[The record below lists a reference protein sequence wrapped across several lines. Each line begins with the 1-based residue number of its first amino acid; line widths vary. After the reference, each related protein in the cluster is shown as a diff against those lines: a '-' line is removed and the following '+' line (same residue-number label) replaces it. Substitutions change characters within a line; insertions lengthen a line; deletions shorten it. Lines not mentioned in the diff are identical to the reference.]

1 MSILDRYILRQLIFV
16 TFIGVASLTALLLL
30 GQIFK
35 ELQELLVESGAPPT
49 IVIDF
54 MLQVIPFSLSFSL
67 PWGFLTAVLLV
78 YGRLAADNEL
88 TSMRMAGLSLWRLS
102 VPAIFLGLVL
112 SLICYYVNIE
122 VAPRSKQ
129 AMTSLVIDTAK
140 ENPKNLLSA
149 NSTAIK
155 LDDFRLYIEKRDG
168 DIISGLHVY
177 PEAGKTSDKESS
189 YTSLHAQK
197 AIIGNFEPQTRRIQ
211 LTLLNVTMERRDAQ
225 SADMP
230 LIDKMPLYIT
240 IPTSQFRRFKDN
252 RFTNTEI
259 VEALTRFE
267 ELKDIE
273 IGHMNHLVAAN
284 KQKPSFPA
292 ATHLWSKATQEANH
306 YKMSMSKKTERA
318 FRTER
323 TKRLSF
329 SVACII
335 FALIGVPLAITS
347 RRKDTTASFGIGIG
361 IAALYF
367 LALSFC
373 EFTRKMSGITPYI
386 ALWIPNIIGL
396 VLALRFH
403 QTAKHRG

>member
-78 YGRLAADNEL
+78 YGRLASDNEL

-102 VPAIFLGLVL
+102 VPAISLGLVL
-112 SLICYYVNIE
+112 SLVCYYINIE
-122 VAPRSKQ
+122 IAPRSKQ
-129 AMTSLVIDTAK
+129 AMTSIVINAAK

-155 LDDFRLYIEKRDG
+155 LDDFRLYIERRDG

-177 PEAGKTSDKESS
+177 PEAGGTSKNKS

-197 AIIGNFEPQTRRIQ
+197 AIIGDYEADTRRIQ
-211 LTLLNVTMERRDAQ
+211 LTLLDVIMERRDEL

-230 LIDKMPLYIT
+230 IIEKMPLYIT
-240 IPTSQFRRFKDN
+240 IPTSQFRRLKDN
-252 RFTNTEI
+252 RYTNSEI
-259 VEALTRFE
+259 TEALTRFE
-267 ELKDIE
+267 ELKDIDTKLMSKLT
-273 IGHMNHLVAAN
+273 GAS
-284 KQKPSFPA
+284 KQNPTFPA
-292 ATHLWSKATQEANH
+292 ATQLWNNAERETRH
-306 YKMSMSKKTERA
+306 YKSSMTKKTERA
-318 FRTER
+318 FRTEK

-335 FALIGVPLAITS
+335 FSLIGVPLAITS
-347 RRKDTTASFGIGIG
+347 RRKDTTTSFGIGIG

-367 LALSFC
+367 LALTLC
-373 EFTRKMSGITPYI
+373 ELTRKSSGITPYI
-386 ALWIPNIIGL
+386 ALWVPNIIGL

-403 QTAKHRG
+403 STAKHRG

>member
-78 YGRLAADNEL
+78 YGRLASDNEL

-112 SLICYYVNIE
+112 SLLCYYINIQ

-129 AMTSLVIDTAK
+129 AMTSIVLDAAK

-149 NSTAIK
+149 NSTAIR
-155 LDDFRLYIEKRDG
+155 LGDFRLYIEKRD
-168 DIISGLHVY
+168 DDVITGLHVY
-177 PEAGKTSDKESS
+177 PEAGNTAKKKS

-197 AIIGNFEPQTRRIQ
+197 AIIGDYDAKTRRIE
-211 LTLLNVTMERRDAQ
+211 LTLLNVIMERRDAQ

-230 LIDKMPLYIT
+230 IIEKMPLYVT
-240 IPTSQFRRFKDN
+240 IPTSQFRRLKDN
-252 RFTNTEI
+252 RYTNAEI
-259 VEALTRFE
+259 EEALTRYE
-267 ELKDIE
+267 ELKDID
-273 IGHMNHLVAAN
+273 MKLMPQLTKAS
-284 KQKPSFPA
+284 KQAPQFPT
-292 ATHLWSKATQEANH
+292 ATQLWSKAQHETRH
-306 YKMSMSKKTERA
+306 YKSGMNTKTERA

-329 SVACII
+329 SVACIV
-335 FALIGVPLAITS
+335 FSLIGVPLAITS

-367 LALSFC
+367 LALTLC
-373 EFTRKMSGITPYI
+373 ELTRKSSGITPYI
-386 ALWIPNIIGL
+386 ALWVPNVVGL
-396 VLALRFH
+396 LLALRFH